1 MNALMSMPAH
11 IHGKGNLKT
20 KENIRAKR
28 RDKMAKQVKG
38 KCRYCGK
45 EYGKAYII
53 RHLASCKERE
63 RRLEKETGKRKCGYF
78 ELLIYG
84 KYNHDYWMVIEI
96 NETAT
101 LEYVD
106 KFLRDIWLECC
117 GHLSDF
123 EINGVSYERYP
134 DPDPFWGREV
144 QSMDCKLK
152 SVFQEGMSVRYR
164 YDFGSTTELV
174 IEVRGYRIGY
184 ERKENL
190 LILSRNNPKTFVCG
204 ECGKRTA
211 VYIAPELVYDGNPF
225 LCRECSEQEEY
236 EEEFL
241 LNVCNSPRMGV
252 CGYNGSEVYPEKFV
266 PDTDSKEA

>member
-1 MNALMSMPAH
+1 MTGVQTCALP
-11 IHGKGNLKT
+11 
-20 KENIRAKR
+20 
-28 RDKMAKQVKG
+28 
-38 KCRYCGK
+38 
-45 EYGKAYII
+45 
-53 RHLASCKERE
+53 
-63 RRLEKETGKRKCGYF
+63 
-78 ELLIYG
+78 IY
-84 KYNHDYWMVIEI
+84 
-96 NETAT
+96 
-101 LEYVD
+101 
-106 KFLRDIWLECC
+106 
-117 GHLSDF
+117 
-123 EINGVSYERYP
+123 GVSYERYP

-252 CGYNGSEVYPEKFV
+252 CGYNGSEVYPEEFI
-266 PDTDSKEA
+266 PDPDNKEMSADK